1 MARFFTAADDEL
13 EEFEVREQNS
23 TKGMVAA
30 IIANTIFG
38 LSFIFSKIALTYTEP
53 SMMLVLRFGIAFLVM
68 STIALVRKG
77 CLSLRGK
84 PILPLLALGLCN
96 PLIYFICE
104 SYGIKYTNASF
115 SGIMIALIPMVSTVF
130 SVIFLKEELKK
141 SKIKWILLA
150 LLGVIII
157 TVTQSTGGSIQLKG
171 VMFMVIAVIS
181 ASAFTILS
189 ASLANQFTSFER
201 TYIMMMVG
209 MMAFFVM
216 ALLQLGGNFKPAFLS
231 AVSNGKV
238 LGAIVFLAVI
248 CSIVGFFCNNVAVT
262 ELSVQRATAF
272 ANLSPVIS
280 VVAGVLVLGE
290 NFSILYLVGIL
301 MILLAIYR
309 MNREA

>member
-1 MARFFTAADDEL
+1 ML
-13 EEFEVREQNS
+13 REQDS
-23 TKGMVAA
+23 RKGMAA
-30 IIANTIFG
+30 AVTANTIFG

-68 STIALVRKG
+68 SAIALVKRNCIHFK
-77 CLSLRGK
+77 GK

-171 VMFMVIAVIS
+171 VVFMVIAVIS

-189 ASLANQFTSFER
+189 ASLAGQFTSFER
-201 TYIMMMVG
+201 TYIMMVVG
-209 MMAFFVM
+209 MVAFFVM
-216 ALLQLGGNFKPAFLS
+216 AQIQLKETFGNVFLS
-231 AVSNGKV
+231 AVHNGKV
-238 LGAIVFLAVI
+238 IGAIVFLAVI
-248 CSIVGFFCNNVAVT
+248 CSIAGFFCNNVAVA

-272 ANLSPVIS
+272 TNLSPVIS
-280 VVAGVLVLGE
+280 AVAGVLVLGE
-290 NFSILYLVGIL
+290 NFSIIYLLGIL

-309 MNREA
+309 INRES

>member
-1 MARFFTAADDEL
+1 M
-13 EEFEVREQNS
+13 REQNS

-68 STIALVRKG
+68 SAIALIRKD

-141 SKIKWILLA
+141 SKVKWILLA

-171 VMFMVIAVIS
+171 VLFMVVAVIS

-189 ASLANQFTSFER
+189 ASLADRFTSFER
-201 TYIMMMVG
+201 TYIMMVVG
-209 MMAFFVM
+209 MVAFFVM
-216 ALLQLGGNFKPAFLS
+216 ALIQLRRAFGSVFLS
-231 AVSNGKV
+231 AVHNGSV
-238 LGAIVFLAVI
+238 MGAIVFLSVI
-248 CSIVGFFCNNVAVT
+248 CSIAGFFCNNVAVA

-272 ANLSPVIS
+272 TNLSPVIS

-290 NFSILYLVGIL
+290 NFNMVYLVGIL
-301 MILLAIYR
+301 MILLAIYWV
-309 MNREA
+309 NRVS

>member
-1 MARFFTAADDEL
+1 ML
-13 EEFEVREQNS
+13 REQNS
-23 TKGMVAA
+23 RKGMAA
-30 IIANTIFG
+30 AVTANTIFG

-68 STIALVRKG
+68 SAIALVKRNCIHFK
-77 CLSLRGK
+77 GK

-171 VMFMVIAVIS
+171 VVFMVIAVIS

-189 ASLANQFTSFER
+189 ASLAGQFTSFER
-201 TYIMMMVG
+201 TYIMMVVG
-209 MMAFFVM
+209 MVAFFVM
-216 ALLQLGGNFKPAFLS
+216 AQIQLKETFGNVFLS
-231 AVSNGKV
+231 AVHNGKV
-238 LGAIVFLAVI
+238 IGAIVFLAVI
-248 CSIVGFFCNNVAVT
+248 CSIAGFFCNNVAVA

-272 ANLSPVIS
+272 TNLSPVIS
-280 VVAGVLVLGE
+280 AVAGVLVLGE
-290 NFSILYLVGIL
+290 NFSIIYLLGIL

-309 MNREA
+309 INRES

>member
-1 MARFFTAADDEL
+1 M
-13 EEFEVREQNS
+13 REQNS

-30 IIANTIFG
+30 VIANTIFG

-53 SMMLVLRFGIAFLVM
+53 SMMLVLRFGMAFLVM
-68 STIALVRKG
+68 SAIALVKRNCIHFKE
-77 CLSLRGK
+77 K

-189 ASLANQFTSFER
+189 ASLADQFTSFER
-201 TYIMMMVG
+201 TYIMMVVG
-209 MMAFFVM
+209 MVAFFVM
-216 ALLQLGGNFKPAFLS
+216 AQIQLKGSFGNVFLA
-231 AVSNGKV
+231 AVHNGKV
-238 LGAIVFLAVI
+238 IGAVVFLAVV
-248 CSIVGFFCNNVAVT
+248 CSIAGFFCNNVAVA

-272 ANLSPVIS
+272 TNLSPVIS

-290 NFSILYLVGIL
+290 DFSITYLVGIL

-309 MNREA
+309 INRES